1 MRGAAKVCFFS
12 GLGQCEGVRSKA
24 LRGIALRWNGI
35 VWQKRSAAG
44 R

>member
-1 MRGAAKVCFFS
+1 MSAKVCFLS
-12 GLGQCEGVRSKA
+12 GLGQREGVRRKT

-35 VWQKRSAAG
+35 MSQKRSAAG